1 MLKQEKGEWKRKKKK
16 SWRGGR
22 HNKDGMSPKSSS
34 DQNTNT
40 KLIKL
45 NLGAISRHQP
55 SKSTKPT
62 RSSGEAFTT
71 EA

>member
-1 MLKQEKGEWKRKKKK
+1 
-16 SWRGGR
+16 
-22 HNKDGMSPKSSS
+22 MSPKSSS